1 MLQYS
6 KSYPARW
13 CSRFLCSDRQ
23 SNLKCWELGKRSI
36 RVCLFILVFLIWI
49 IFSLW
54 SISNVLF
61 HFIVHRNYVV
71 QFLVK
76 KNILEVNA
84 MLVSKLQYKFVG
96 LSTDKYASNVVED
109 LLHYSRTED
118 AAIIVEEIMESP
130 NFIQVVQDQ
139 YGNYVL
145 QRALQY
151 TEVWHCCTQ
160 SYFFLSGRTFWISVR

>member
-1 MLQYS
+1 M
-6 KSYPARW
+6 
-13 CSRFLCSDRQ
+13 
-23 SNLKCWELGKRSI
+23 
-36 RVCLFILVFLIWI
+36 
-49 IFSLW
+49 
-54 SISNVLF
+54 
-61 HFIVHRNYVV
+61 V

-151 TEVWHCCTQ
+151 TEV
-160 SYFFLSGRTFWISVR
+160 